1 MHRRPVVEQVRAMKA
16 FIKQFVQLGLAM
28 VVLAAALYALD
39 AAVFAPRRM
48 PPCVQVQLPP
58 GRVCLQTLLQQ
69 YGRDKIVWI
78 DARSETDFR
87 TAHLQDAAGRLFPVR
102 KGEQMQDQL
111 DAALERMLEA
121 AERGECVAVF
131 CTGGCGA
138 AEEIAAEIRSLGMVE
153 APVYVLEGGWDVLQD
168 ERL

>member
-1 MHRRPVVEQVRAMKA
+1 MHRRPVVEQGRAMKA
-16 FIKQFVQLGLAM
+16 FTKQFVQLGLAM
-28 VVLAAALYALD
+28 AVLAAALYALD
-39 AAVFAPRRM
+39 AAVFAPRRV
-48 PPCVQVQLPP
+48 PPCVQAQLPP

-69 YGRDKIVWI
+69 YGRDKVVWI
-78 DARSETDFR
+78 DARSETDYR
-87 TAHLQDAAGRLFPVR
+87 TDHLQDAPGRLFPVR

-153 APVYVLEGGWDVLQD
+153 APVYVLEGGWDALRD
-168 ERL
+168 ER